1 MIGPFCSPFP
11 RNSCSSSP
19 PPPAADVVIA
29 ISFSLESNNCERAG
43 GMAVAQL
50 IIVFFFFFHCSCR
63 PTTDRAFRQRASFV
77 ASSTRLARKEP
88 RARECEG
95 GSEGG
100 SGETNQTMLSL
111 CVRLTRDCE
120 RASALLSS
128 PLLPHFQESIFRR
141 ASARPPS
148 FPSLPPLSPRARRY
162 SVCRSPAE
170 PVAFP
175 RLLAPPSRVNSF
187 RSARP
192 TCDLL
197 TTTAAVSFRTLDQ
210 LERRI

>member
-148 FPSLPPLSPRARRY
+148 FPSLPSSFIHSRASVLGLSVSRGA
-162 SVCRSPAE
+162 CCFSP
-170 PVAFP
+170 
-175 RLLAPPSRVNSF
+175 
-187 RSARP
+187 SARAAIARELLSLCPPDLRPPHDDRRCFFSHFRP
-192 TCDLL
+192 T
-197 TTTAAVSFRTLDQ
+197 
-210 LERRI
+210 